1 MKICVLQPDCS
12 QSTATDRCSSF
23 RDLSPLIP
31 EHQVESVLLN
41 KATVYRQLKALNKQ
55 GYDVFINL
63 CRGYRDGDSASCQ
76 EVTASLE
83 SLNLPHTT
91 PAATLYDMAKNVM
104 KHIAYFAGIDTPGFV
119 VAETLADVDI
129 ACRELNF
136 PLFVKPAAYGDCLG
150 IDAQSYVTTKEEL
163 LNKTAAIIADF
174 DQALIE
180 EYIAGREFTVLLAAN
195 PADRCSPIVYKPI
208 EVVFPTAERFR
219 THASQD
225 KGEEAIGYVPCSEAW
240 LDFRLRDA
248 AKRIF
253 LEVNQGGYASVDF
266 RVDQSGEIFFLEINA
281 PCSVFCAVEAATAAD
296 SILQCD
302 QAAGRAEFLSHI
314 IAEGIHRHQRR
325 QKKYR
330 VQKSP
335 IATYGIFAIQD
346 LPQGEAIVAREAQP
360 QRIATLSQIRSHW
373 TMAERTA
380 FLRYIYPVNPEVM
393 VLRNADPS
401 EWLVQNHSC
410 DPNTAYQ
417 GLDLIALRD
426 IVAGEELTVDFATF
440 RDENRLEFDCQCGS
454 PKCRGNIRLIPCG
467 EPEESIGS
475 PDLYTHSR

>member
-12 QSTATDRCSSF
+12 LLTADDRC
-23 RDLSPLIP
+23 RPLQDLSSLIP

-41 KATVYRQLKALNKQ
+41 KATVYRQLKALKKR
-55 GYDVFINL
+55 GYDIFVNL
-63 CRGYRDGDSASCQ
+63 CRGYRDGDIASCQ

-83 SLNLPHTT
+83 SLNLPHTS
-91 PAATLYDMAKNVM
+91 PAATLYDTAKNVM

-150 IDAQSYVTTKEEL
+150 IDAQSYVTTKAEL
-163 LNKTAAIIADF
+163 LNKTAAIIDDF
-174 DQALIE
+174 DRALIE
-180 EYIAGREFTVLLAAN
+180 EYIPGREFTVLLAAN
-195 PADRCSPIVYKPI
+195 PEDCCSPIVYQPI
-208 EVVFPTAERFR
+208 EVVFPSAERFR
-219 THASQD
+219 TSVSQAKVED
-225 KGEEAIGYVPCSEAW
+225 SIGYVPCSEAW

-281 PCSVFCAVEAATAAD
+281 PCSVFCAVAALAD

-302 QAAGRAEFLSHI
+302 QAAGHAEFLRHI
-314 IAEGIHRHQRR
+314 IAEGIHRHQHR

-335 IATYGIFAIQD
+335 IATYGMFAVQD
-346 LPQGEAIVAREAQP
+346 LLKGEAIVAREAQS
-360 QRIATLSQIRSHW
+360 QRITTLSHIRSHW

-380 FLRYIYPVNPEVM
+380 FLRYIHPVNPEVM
-393 VLRNADPS
+393 VLRNTDPA

-417 GLDLIALRD
+417 GLNLIALRD
-426 IVAGEELTVDFATF
+426 IAIGEELTVDFATF

-475 PDLYTHSR
+475 PDLYTHYR